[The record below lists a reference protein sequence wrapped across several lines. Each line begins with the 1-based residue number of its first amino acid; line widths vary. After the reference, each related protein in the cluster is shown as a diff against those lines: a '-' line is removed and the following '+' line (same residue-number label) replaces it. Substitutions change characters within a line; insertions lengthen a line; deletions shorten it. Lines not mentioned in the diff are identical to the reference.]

1 MKEII
6 LFKVDAVYKSESN
19 VHHILYVVLGDWSGK
34 LDWHNE
40 IAERLDTPNWISYSD
55 QCAIVGDW
63 TLPNYNQG
71 VRECEIIVLQIFNAW
86 IVNSQNYKE
95 IISTIKENKQ

>member
-6 LFKVDAVYKSESN
+6 LFEVDAVYKSEPN
-19 VHHILYVVLGDWSGK
+19 VHHIRYVVLGDWFGES
-34 LDWHNE
+34 DWHNE
-40 IAERLDTPNWISYSD
+40 IATKLGTTNWISFKD
-55 QCAIVGDW
+55 QCAIVGDY

-71 VRECEIIVLQIFNAW
+71 VRDCEIIVLQIFKAW

-95 IISTIKENKQ
+95 IISTIKENP